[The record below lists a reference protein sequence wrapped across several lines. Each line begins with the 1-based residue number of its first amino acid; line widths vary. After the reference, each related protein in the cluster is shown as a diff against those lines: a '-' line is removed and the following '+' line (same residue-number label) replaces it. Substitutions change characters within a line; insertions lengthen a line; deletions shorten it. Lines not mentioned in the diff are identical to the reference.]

1 MEASALTL
9 RVTVTELVT
18 DLPSQHTDGR
28 PSLGR
33 GGGPVMGPGN
43 RVLGFAVTLV

>member
-1 MEASALTL
+1 MSQRKKGGAHVEGSALKL

-18 DLPSQHTDGR
+18 DLPSQHTEGR

-33 GGGPVMGPGN
+33 GDSPMMVS
-43 RVLGFAVTLV
+43 R